1 MIKKQKRIVVICEND
16 KMRDLYSTI
25 IEASFAGNG
34 VLIGAFLSGKA
45 ATVALAKIDI
55 DLLIIEQKLFS
66 QTESDL
72 ISLFREKNLNIE
84 ILLILD
90 SISVEQLPNIL
101 SSGICGI
108 VLKDSGLPSIIQAIK
123 DVCTSG
129 AYLSPVLVRMLVE
142 SFWLNQFSPLTNRE
156 TEVLK
161 LITEGKT
168 YSEIAR
174 ELSVS
179 LETSKTHI
187 RNIYKKLDVNSKSE
201 VVMRAINDKLVLV

>member
-1 MIKKQKRIVVICEND
+1 MIKKKKRIVVICEHD

-25 IEASFAGNG
+25 IEATFADDT
-34 VLIGAFLSGKA
+34 VLVGAFLSAKA
-45 ATVALAKIDI
+45 ATVALAKIEI
-55 DLLIIEQKLFS
+55 DLLIVEQKLFS
-66 QTESDL
+66 EKESDL
-72 ISLFREKNLNIE
+72 VSLFREKNSNIE

-90 SISVEQLPNIL
+90 SINAEQLPNVL

-123 DVCTSG
+123 DVYIFGT
-129 AYLSPVLVRMLVE
+129 YLSPVLVRMLVE
-142 SFWLNQFSPLTNRE
+142 SFWLNQSSPLTTRE

-174 ELSVS
+174 QLSVS

>member
-1 MIKKQKRIVVICEND
+1 MIKKQKRIAVICEND
-16 KMRDLYSTI
+16 KMRELYSTI
-25 IEASFAGNG
+25 IESLFAGNAL
-34 VLIGAFLSGKA
+34 LIGAFLSTKS

-55 DLLIIEQKLFS
+55 DLLIFEHKQFS
-66 QTESDL
+66 HVESDF
-72 ISLFREKNLNIE
+72 LFQIRERNPSIE
-84 ILLILD
+84 ILLVLE
-90 SISVEQLPNIL
+90 SIKVEQLPNVL

-108 VLKDSGLPSIIQAIK
+108 VLKESGLTTIIQAIQ
-123 DVCTSG
+123 DVSTAG
-129 AYLSPVLVRMLVE
+129 AYLSPALVRMLVE

-174 ELSVS
+174 QLSVS

-201 VVMRAINDKLVLV
+201 VVMRAINDRLVLV